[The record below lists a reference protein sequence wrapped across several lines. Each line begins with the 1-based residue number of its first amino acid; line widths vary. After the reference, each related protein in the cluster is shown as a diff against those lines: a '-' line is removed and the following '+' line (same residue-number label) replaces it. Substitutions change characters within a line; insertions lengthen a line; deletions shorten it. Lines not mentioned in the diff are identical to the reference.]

1 MIKLILKR
9 KKYIFCYFIT
19 PKKQKEVQFYFS
31 FVTFKFNFNIM
42 NYIVNLPISYI
53 ANEIDSIRKN
63 YHD

>member
-1 MIKLILKR
+1 M
-9 KKYIFCYFIT
+9 T

-42 NYIVNLPISYI
+42 NYIGNLPISYI